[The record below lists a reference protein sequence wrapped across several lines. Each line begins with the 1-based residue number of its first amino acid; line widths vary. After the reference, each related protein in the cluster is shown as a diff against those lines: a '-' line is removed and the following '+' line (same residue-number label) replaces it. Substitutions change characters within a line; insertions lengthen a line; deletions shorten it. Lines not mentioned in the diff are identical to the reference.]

1 MPVEALY
8 GVLAFGGM
16 FVLWVV
22 LPSIIR
28 QRHQVRATMDVQDEG
43 SSD

>member
-8 GVLAFGGM
+8 GALAFGGM

-28 QRHQVRATMDVQDEG
+28 QRHRLRATVDARDGQT
-43 SSD
+43 SD

>member
-1 MPVEALY
+1 MPVEAIY
-8 GVLAFGGM
+8 GVLAFGAM

-28 QRHQVRATMDVQDEG
+28 QRHQMRVTADAREDPDTD
-43 SSD
+43 

>member
-1 MPVEALY
+1 MPVEAIY
-8 GVLAFGGM
+8 GMLAFGAM

-28 QRHQVRATMDVQDEG
+28 QRHQIRATADT
-43 SSD
+43 SDDRNSD